1 MIVTDGNKLYNTAN
15 MIMIDSKIS
24 NQYDKWSRCT
34 EQILMNNDGQYFYF
48 SRNGYGH
55 VVFGQTDCNKIEET
69 ENLESYEI
77 MCHNDYYINDLL
89 CGLDWCERVQSY
101 KDVLELSN
109 IDDEKI
115 EELANEFDA
124 KRINNIDRFR
134 DEVKNINDD
143 QWIEDTYLKGVEM
156 TYTMLNDNPQTL
168 FSLVDIKNHSE
179 LTVKKGNSG
188 YWIIHRANMGESPMM
203 ALSKEIPIQLIM
215 AYQANEQDFQLEEID
230 ISEVD
235 QEFLDSSMSTYTIK
249 QPNTNELSKIW
260 GVTRQNMSTTYNN
273 PKESVARIRLRQKKI
288 IELGAMCLK
297 YNIDEEE
304 LLQIIKKKY
313 SAGLNI

>member
-24 NQYDKWSRCT
+24 NQYDKWSRCV
-34 EQILMNNDGQYFYF
+34 EQILMDDDGKYFYF
-48 SRNGYGH
+48 YKNGYGH
-55 VVFGQTDCNKIEET
+55 VAFGQTEHNKIEET
-69 ENLESYEI
+69 ENLELLNQRI
-77 MCHNDYYINDLL
+77 CHTDFYVHDLL

-101 KDVLELSN
+101 KDVLELSG

-124 KRINNIDRFR
+124 KKISDIDRFR
-134 DEVKNINDD
+134 DEVKNINND
-143 QWIEDTYLKGVEM
+143 QLIEDSYLQGVEM
-156 TYTMLNDNPQTL
+156 THTMLNDNPQTL
-168 FSLVDIKNHSE
+168 FSLIDIKNHSE

-188 YWIIHRANMGESPMM
+188 YWIIHQGNMGESPAI

-215 AYQANEQDFQLEEID
+215 AYQAKEQDFQLEEID

-235 QEFLDSSMSTYTIK
+235 KEFLDSSMDTYTIK

-304 LLQIIKKKY
+304 LLKIIKKKY
-313 SAGLNI
+313 SVG